1 MSVPSFGDFG
11 KDASDLVTKGFFTDG
26 FKFITETRTANGI
39 NLKTTTS
46 QGPKG
51 VSLTTEP
58 DYKWDTSKVNVKG
71 KLSTDNTTEGSIGFS
86 DLGGVQGLKL
96 EAGHK
101 QDVKLARSLYGSFTF
116 TNKLVNS
123 KATITVPSGKTKG
136 ELELAVQYP
145 PQVSWGVNLKYEH
158 AEKPADRTFN
168 WNGRVQ
174 LNKDNFTFGVAL
186 YDGTTSTLT
195 NFSSQRQQ
203 T

>member
-26 FKFITETRTANGI
+26 FKFITEARTANGI
-39 NLKTTTS
+39 NFKTTTS
-46 QGPKG
+46 HGAKG
-51 VSLTTEP
+51 ISLAAEP
-58 DYKWDTSKVNVKG
+58 DYKWDAVRVNVKG

-86 DLGGVQGLKL
+86 DLGGVEGLKV

-101 QDVKLARSLYGSFTF
+101 QDAKLARSLWGSFAF

-136 ELELAVQYP
+136 ELDLTVQYP
-145 PQVSWGVNLKYEH
+145 PQVNWGVNLKYEH

-174 LNKDNFTFGVAL
+174 LNKDDFTVGLA
-186 YDGTTSTLT
+186 
-195 NFSSQRQQ
+195 
-203 T
+203 